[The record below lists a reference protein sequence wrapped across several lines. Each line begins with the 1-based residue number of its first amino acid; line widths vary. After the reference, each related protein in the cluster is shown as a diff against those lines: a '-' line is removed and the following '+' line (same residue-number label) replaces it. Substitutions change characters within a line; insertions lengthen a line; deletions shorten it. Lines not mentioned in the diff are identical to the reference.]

1 MIEEPIRTESPQAQS
16 AVQEL
21 HDKLFDAYCEIEELK
36 QELAQFKKPIPKKLS
51 EIATESKKAPQ
62 YLDELPETVLQ
73 IDEYC
78 GKQFDRYY
86 YDYDEER
93 ILMRTTTGKI
103 KVVND
108 SVKNSKY
115 ITMSDV
121 NGNPKSC
128 LYSKLIKFLKNAL
141 ET

>member
-1 MIEEPIRTESPQAQS
+1 MIEDT
-16 AVQEL
+16 VQKLQE
-21 HDKLFDAYCEIEELK
+21 KLFDAYCEIEELK
-36 QELAQFKKPIPKKLS
+36 KELSQFQKPIPKKLS
-51 EIATESKKAPQ
+51 EIATESKTAPQ

-78 GKQFDRYY
+78 GKQFDRYF

-93 ILMRTTTGKI
+93 VLMRTATGKI

-108 SVKNSKY
+108 TIKNSKY

-121 NGNPKSC
+121 SGNPKSC
-128 LYSKLIKFLKNAL
+128 IYSKLIKFLNNAL
-141 ET
+141 EN